1 MQGCVICSDAPALC
15 NTGATARHMRIYSRQ
30 DAELHPKSNYFAKEG
45 VKKTQLAC
53 RYLAAKAE
61 LAGIESQVLA
71 MAQEQ
76 DTVSMSGV
84 GVPAHTILHCDSS
97 DSS

>member
-1 MQGCVICSDAPALC
+1 M
-15 NTGATARHMRIYSRQ
+15 
-30 DAELHPKSNYFAKEG
+30 
-45 VKKTQLAC
+45 
-53 RYLAAKAE
+53 AAKAQ

-84 GVPAHTILHCDSS
+84 GVPCTQQLAS
-97 DSS
+97 

>member
-1 MQGCVICSDAPALC
+1 M
-15 NTGATARHMRIYSRQ
+15 
-30 DAELHPKSNYFAKEG
+30 E
-45 VKKTQLAC
+45 
-53 RYLAAKAE
+53 AKAE

-84 GVPAHTILHCDSS
+84 GVPAHNSLYCDFSS
-97 DSS
+97 LALCVHS